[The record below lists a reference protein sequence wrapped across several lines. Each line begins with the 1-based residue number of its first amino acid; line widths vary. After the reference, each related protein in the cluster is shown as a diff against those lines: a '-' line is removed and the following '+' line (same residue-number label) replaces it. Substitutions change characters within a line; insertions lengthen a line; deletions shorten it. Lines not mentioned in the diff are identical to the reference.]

1 MRNQTESIQ
10 DSAPVVIPLAPWR
23 VVEVRAFPGY
33 RLAVK
38 FMDGATGE
46 VDMSRLVMSDSAGV
60 FAQLRDPALF
70 AQAYVEYGAVIWP
83 GEIDLAPDAMYDEIK
98 KHGRWVPE

>member
-1 MRNQTESIQ
+1 MSDRPKIEWTN
-10 DSAPVVIPLAPWR
+10 AVMPRVPWR
-23 VVEVRAFPGY
+23 VIEVHTFPGY
-33 RLAVK
+33 RLEVK

-46 VDMSRLVMSDSAGV
+46 VDMSRLVMSDGAGI

-70 AQAYVEYGAVIWP
+70 AQAHVEYGAVVWP

-98 KHGRWVPE
+98 KHGRWVVE

>member
-10 DSAPVVIPLAPWR
+10 DSAPGVIPRSPWR
-23 VVEVRAFPGY
+23 VAEVQTFPGY
-33 RLAVK
+33 RLTVK
-38 FMDGATGE
+38 FMDGTTGE
-46 VDMSRLVMSDSAGV
+46 VDLSRLVMSDTAGI
-60 FAQLRDPALF
+60 FGRLRDPVLF
-70 AQAYVEYGAVIWP
+70 ARANVEYGAVVWP